1 MESISPAP
9 TAQGSRLGAVA
20 QLGERR
26 NGIAKVRGSIPLGS
40 TIPMKNSHRFL
51 LFYRAVRLS
60 SHIIVPRGAALL
72 WNGLARFLSP
82 NPETQRDLLQAS
94 KSDSAS
100 TQSNSGITRSFANG
114 RVWAGSGSRLPGS
127 GFRVPVAPSR
137 HRCAKLLMAGSG
149 PYRKSDLPPPKH
161 RFACFPT
168 VRFPG
173 PAGKKQTSYQ
183 HRYGVPEVMPQ
194 DRKQQAAGPEPQPDG
209 DERGKRRQGHG
220 ECVEGELTVRESEG
234 VRHAEQKA

>member
-1 MESISPAP
+1 MALRRSGVRSPSAP
-9 TAQGSRLGAVA
+9 PSKT
-20 QLGERR
+20 
-26 NGIAKVRGSIPLGS
+26 
-40 TIPMKNSHRFL
+40 KNSVDFRYFD
-51 LFYRAVRLS
+51 RAGRLP
-60 SHIIVPRGAALL
+60 SHIMVPRAAALL
-72 WNGLARFLSP
+72 WNGLARFLSR
-82 NPETQRDLLQAS
+82 NPETQRD
-94 KSDSAS
+94 SAAGLEIGFCVDPE
-100 TQSNSGITRSFANG
+100 QLRYHEKLRQWPGLG
-114 RVWAGSGSRLPGS
+114 RERYV
-127 GFRVPVAPSR
+127 GFRVPVAPIR